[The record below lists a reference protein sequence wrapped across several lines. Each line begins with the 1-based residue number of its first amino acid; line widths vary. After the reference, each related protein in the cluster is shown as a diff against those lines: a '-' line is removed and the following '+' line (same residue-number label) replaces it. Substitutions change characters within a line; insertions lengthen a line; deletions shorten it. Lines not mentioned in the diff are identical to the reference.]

1 MRAVF
6 FDLDGTLTTL
16 ESPWRHIHHAL
27 GLWDEEGQAHL
38 KDWQA
43 GRIDYQTFFDLD
55 VAMWLGRTRAQLRRP
70 LDEIPFH
77 PQATVL
83 LGELHRRGI
92 PFVIISSG
100 FAHVARRLARTSG
113 TPFGEIYANEMRFGA
128 DDCLTSV
135 ALGVS
140 GTPEHPLGKKQ
151 LLRAH
156 CARVGIDPA
165 DCMAVGDS
173 ASDRPLFEAAGKAL
187 ALSETG
193 GFGEDVLL
201 PQGELLAILEYLD
214 NHMAI

>member
-1 MRAVF
+1 VRTVF
-6 FDLDGTLTTL
+6 FDLDGTLTTV
-16 ESPWRHIHHAL
+16 ESPWQHIHHAL

-43 GRIDYQTFFDLD
+43 GRIDYQAFFDRD
-55 VAMWLGRTRAQLRRP
+55 VAMWLGRTRAQLQNP

-77 PQATVL
+77 PQAAVL
-83 LGELHRRGI
+83 LEELRSRGI
-92 PFVIISSG
+92 PLVIISSG

-113 TPFGEIYANEMRFGA
+113 TRFGKIYANEMRFGT

-140 GTPEHPLGKKQ
+140 GAPEHPLGKKQ
-151 LLRAH
+151 LLLAH

-165 DCMAVGDS
+165 ACLAVGDS
-173 ASDRPLFEAAGKAL
+173 ASDRPLFEAAGLAVAL
-187 ALSETG
+187 AETG

-201 PQGELLAILEYLD
+201 PPGELLAVLEYL
-214 NHMAI
+214 